1 MINLEIM
8 ERGHIRGIM
17 HKYSVWSPWLRSLP
31 RSSRTRFVIFIIAL
45 SFSFVIISTA
55 VLQRQKLLMHET
67 RFVELDHPSPL
78 EYEGPTDVAGL
89 IAKIRATTEIAAG
102 GGQKNGSSKL
112 FTPSMQVRW
121 HKRNPCHSRRE
132 IHSLYSLRR
141 VTNDLKANPKWASV
155 LKEYEVLHRT
165 CVLQMGDV
173 TDFFL
178 KRKRINGCK
187 FVVAGVS
194 AGSGIGNKA
203 LSIVSALVYSILTQR
218 VLFVP
223 LVTAVPGVFCE
234 PFEGS
239 SWMVDPNKVLV
250 FVHSNYSISW
260 VSQSLALNP

>member
-1 MINLEIM
+1 M
-8 ERGHIRGIM
+8 
-17 HKYSVWSPWLRSLP
+17 
-31 RSSRTRFVIFIIAL
+31 AL
-45 SFSFVIISTA
+45 SFSFVIMRTA
-55 VLQRQKLLMHET
+55 VLQRQKLPMHET
-67 RFVELDHPSPL
+67 RVAALDHPSPL
-78 EYEGPTDVAGL
+78 EYEGPTDVPGL
-89 IAKIRATTEIAAG
+89 IAKIRATTKIAA

-112 FTPSMQVRW
+112 FTPSMQVWW
-121 HKRNPCHSRRE
+121 HKRNPCQSRRE
-132 IHSLYSLRR
+132 IQALYSLRR
-141 VTNDLKANPKWASV
+141 VTSDLKANPKWALV

-178 KRKRINGCK
+178 KRKHINGCK

-239 SWMVDPNKVLV
+239 SWMVDPNKVLA
-250 FVHSNYSISW
+250 FVH
-260 VSQSLALNP
+260 